1 MAPVEAPVALSHV
14 EGISDAARARELYK
28 YYQPT
33 SSINTES
40 CFPNPQIPTEGSNQE
55 LGVQSDIT
63 STKISSPDT
72 SLTAFCQLVSWRLG
86 AQRTMISLIDDGT
99 QYFIAESTKS
109 LDLVDATKHKP
120 GDELWLGCTSVTKA
134 GRLCERYDKSEFE
147 FAVKSSIV
155 FNLCYRTIETAPT
168 VLGEEYP
175 SFIVNDLTLD
185 ERFNQL
191 PFVTEPP
198 SLRFYAGV
206 PLITKRGI
214 PIGSLFVVD
223 SHARPGL
230 SKDEISFMGTMATTV
245 MKHLELTREVEEHR
259 RGMKMSRGLA
269 SFVEGRA
276 ELEEADME
284 AEDGEGTKIV
294 GQFETDTAI
303 RRQKSKSSS
312 TKGSAMSSTA
322 SLALSNGKEKGYVS
336 STSLGFT
343 QPEDISSLA
352 SLRSNSLRGARPEIE
367 SMTQHSSFGET
378 TTTEQSPYDMC
389 KTDTPDEEFTEASAL
404 KLLFSRASNLI
415 REAFEVDGGA
425 VFYDAQKGFS
435 SDSAQPT
442 TQEPSVTDSQTSGD
456 DDFQTG
462 LNSRS
467 SISRHPGGGERSFT
481 RSSTMSP
488 TREIEILG
496 FSTPEASSINGDAY
510 PGTHSF
516 LTFEEKSLHQFL
528 RRYPRGKLWTFD
540 SDGSMSSASD
550 DEILKGYRGSAK
562 ESRNPTRGKNKIAR
576 AAADARFLSTHF
588 PGVRQLLFVPL
599 WDAGRSRW
607 LSACCVWSTEPTRI
621 LSKQNELSFL
631 SAFGNSVMA
640 ECSRI
645 STEVADQ
652 KKSDFIGSI
661 SHELRSPLHGILA
674 SAEILDDLSLPNL
687 AQELVETI
695 DSCGRTLLDT
705 INHILDFSKVS
716 SLEKNWRRNRRGTAK
731 RVSQSSNSGPLA
743 LQQSDL
749 PMINLFAPVDVAVLC
764 EEVVESV
771 FAGYVFQNGTA
782 KTFDMVHDIHDK
794 SSESKRHS
802 TSSLAIPPPASQSPQ
817 VSVILDIVRDDY
829 NFTTQPGAFR
839 RIIMNLLGN
848 ALKYTSHGYV
858 RVKLETAQLEDLTT
872 SGGEKAPRS
881 MVVLTV
887 TDTGKGISSEFLRS
901 KLFTPFAQENTLS
914 SGTGLGLSIVRSII
928 NLLEGD
934 ITIDSEVGRGTE
946 VRVTLPLLREIPK
959 DTSLPVTPKAVTSLL
974 READESISLLRNQ
987 IGGREIGLF
996 NFNPPTLDPV
1006 IAKKGRFLHASVRN
1020 FLTNWYGLKIV
1031 PLSANPDIILA
1042 NAPDLSVLV
1051 NLCKILPRKHKPS
1064 ILVLSPHSSRFN
1076 HSFSEAGIRGNV
1088 TVVAKPV
1095 GPRKLAR
1102 ALRSC
1107 LDGAATMSGHAVTP
1121 DLSTTGQASTNDLS
1135 NVFEDLL
1142 ISPHGGEVLDNS
1154 RMAADSENARKA
1166 IESPTPNALVE
1177 KGKEFPFPLPPGGN
1191 TSPPRR
1197 EPSSDETLDTPTA
1210 ANFGYTSQHNAAVGS
1225 EVSQPDG
1232 SSGGTTST
1240 RQFPIAAITPDPFAP
1255 NLLLVDDNMIN
1266 LKLLRHFITRLGYTT
1281 VHEAE
1286 NGLEAVRKFEE
1297 RSEGYDIIFMD
1308 ISMPVL
1314 DGFDATKEIRKLEK
1328 SRQERAIA
1336 NGEIGVGKKKN
1347 EALVVALTGLAGKD
1361 DVEKAR
1367 TCGIDLFMTKPVAMK
1382 EVRKMLEN
1390 WRANQKD

>member
-1 MAPVEAPVALSHV
+1 MAPVAATVALSHV
-14 EGISDAARARELYK
+14 EGISDSARARELYK

-33 SSINTES
+33 ASINTET
-40 CFPNPQIPTEGSNQE
+40 CFPAPQSSTESGNQDLE
-55 LGVQSDIT
+55 VQSDIT

-72 SLTAFCQLVSWRLG
+72 SLTAFCQLVSWRLEV
-86 AQRTMISLIDDGT
+86 QRAMISLIDDDT

-109 LDLVDATKHKP
+109 LNLVDATKHKP
-120 GDELWLGCTSVTKA
+120 GDELWLGCTSVSKA
-134 GRLCERYDKSEFE
+134 GRLCE
-147 FAVKSSIV
+147 
-155 FNLCYRTIETAPT
+155 RTIETAPT
-168 VLGEEYP
+168 VLGKEYP

-185 ERFNQL
+185 DRFNQL
-191 PFVTEPP
+191 SFVTEPP
-198 SLRFYAGV
+198 HLKFYAGV

-223 SHARPGL
+223 SQARPGL
-230 SKDEISFMGTMATTV
+230 SKDDISFLGTMACTV
-245 MKHLELTREVEEHR
+245 MKHLELNREVEEHR

-294 GQFETDTAI
+294 GQFETDTGI

-312 TKGSAMSSTA
+312 STKDSRISSAT
-322 SLALSNGKEKGYVS
+322 SLSLSNGKEKGHVT
-336 STSLGFT
+336 STSTIPSRIEGTVLTSERSDSFT
-343 QPEDISSLA
+343 NERPVMESTPYSSY
-352 SLRSNSLRGARPEIE
+352 
-367 SMTQHSSFGET
+367 GET
-378 TTTEQSPYDMC
+378 NTTEQSPSDTC

-435 SDSAQPT
+435 SD
-442 TQEPSVTDSQTSGD
+442 TQTSNLESSVTDSQTSGD
-456 DDFQTG
+456 DEMRNGFNLQ
-462 LNSRS
+462 S
-467 SISRHPGGGERSFT
+467 SISRPFT
-481 RSSTMSP
+481 RSSTMSQ

-496 FSTPEASSINGDAY
+496 FSTPEASSINGDLY

-516 LTFEEKSLHQFL
+516 LPFEEKSLHQFL

-550 DEILKGYRGSAK
+550 DEILKGYKSSARPG
-562 ESRNPTRGKNKIAR
+562 RNQQRGKNKVAR
-576 AAADARFLSTHF
+576 AAADGRFLSNHF

-631 SAFGNSVMA
+631 TAFGNSVMA

-705 INHILDFSKVS
+705 INHILDFSKIS
-716 SLEKNWRRNRRGTAK
+716 SLEKNWRRNRRGSTK
-731 RVSQSSNSGPLA
+731 RRSQSSNAGPLA

-771 FAGYVFQNGTA
+771 FAGYVFQNVTA

-794 SSESKRHS
+794 SSDSKRQS
-802 TSSLAIPPPASQSPQ
+802 GLLAMPSSANQTPQ
-817 VSVILDIVRDDY
+817 VSVILDIALDDY

-858 RVKLETAQLEDLTT
+858 RVKLETAKLDDLNVPGDGKT
-872 SGGEKAPRS
+872 PRS
-881 MVVLTV
+881 MIILTV

-934 ITIDSEVGRGTE
+934 ITIDSELGRGTE
-946 VRVTLPLLREIPK
+946 VRVTLPLLREMPK
-959 DTSLPVTPKAVTSLL
+959 DTSAPATPKAVTSLL
-974 READESISLLRNQ
+974 RETDESVSLLRSE
-987 IGGREIGLF
+987 ISGREVGLF
-996 NFNPPTLDPV
+996 NFNPPTIDP
-1006 IAKKGRFLHASVRN
+1006 ILARKGKFLESSVKN
-1020 FLTNWYGLKIV
+1020 FLTDWYGLKIV
-1031 PLSANPDIILA
+1031 PLSKNPNIILA
-1042 NAPDLSVLV
+1042 NAPDLSVLA
-1051 NLCKILPRKHKPS
+1051 NLRRMLPRQSKPS
-1064 ILVLSPHSSRFN
+1064 ILVLCPHSSRFN
-1076 HSFSEAGIRGNV
+1076 HSFAEAGIKGNI
-1088 TVVAKPV
+1088 TVVAKSV
-1095 GPRKLAR
+1095 GPLKLAR

-1107 LDGAATMSGHAVTP
+1107 LEGVTTASGTAITP
-1121 DLSTTGQASTNDLS
+1121 DSSGMAQASTNDLS

-1142 ISPHGGEVLDNS
+1142 ISPNGGEVLDNS

-1177 KGKEFPFPLPPGGN
+1177 KGKEFPFPLPLGGKN
-1191 TSPPRR
+1191 STSNGELSLDNNLLTPIASSFGLTSPPN
-1197 EPSSDETLDTPTA
+1197 PSV
-1210 ANFGYTSQHNAAVGS
+1210 GYVTSHPS
-1225 EVSQPDG
+1225 G
-1232 SSGGTTST
+1232 SSTATATT
-1240 RQFPIAAITPDPFAP
+1240 RQPSIAIADSDPFAP

-1286 NGLEAVRKFEE
+1286 NGLEAVKKVEE
-1297 RSEGYDIIFMD
+1297 RPEGYDIIFMD
-1308 ISMPVL
+1308 ISMPIL

-1328 SRQERAIA
+1328 SRRERAIA
-1336 NGEIGVGKKKN
+1336 NDETDKGKKRN

-1367 TCGIDLFMTKPVAMK
+1367 ACGIDLFMTKPVAMK

>member
-1 MAPVEAPVALSHV
+1 MAQISPTIALSHV

-33 SSINTES
+33 TSINTES
-40 CFPNPQIPTEGSNQE
+40 CFSGPRTSTASSFHDP
-55 LGVQSDIT
+55 GVQSDIT

-72 SLTAFCQLVSWRLG
+72 SLTAFCQLVSWRLE
-86 AQRTMISLIDDGT
+86 AQRAMISLIDEGT

-120 GDELWLGCTSVTKA
+120 GDELWLGCTSVSKA
-134 GRLCERYDKSEFE
+134 GRLCER
-147 FAVKSSIV
+147 
-155 FNLCYRTIETAPT
+155 TIETTPT
-168 VLGEEYP
+168 ALGEDYP

-185 ERFNQL
+185 DRFNQL
-191 PFVTEPP
+191 PFVTEEPY
-198 SLRFYAGV
+198 LKFYAGV

-214 PIGSLFVVD
+214 AIGSLFIVD
-223 SHARPGL
+223 SHPRSGL
-230 SKDEISFMGTMATTV
+230 SRDAISFMGTMARTV

-294 GQFETDTAI
+294 GQFESDTGI

-312 TKGSAMSSTA
+312 TKGSGMSA
-322 SLALSNGKEKGYVS
+322 NISLSSSNSKEMVCMS
-336 STSLGFT
+336 STSLAYKRTDEANVAPFN
-343 QPEDISSLA
+343 
-352 SLRSNSLRGARPEIE
+352 RSGSTGSGRPGIE
-367 SMTQHSSFGET
+367 SILQHSSFGET
-378 TTTEQSPYDMC
+378 TTTEQSPFDMC

-404 KLLFSRASNLI
+404 KFLFSRASNLI

-425 VFYDAQKGFS
+425 VFYDAQKGFN
-435 SDSAQPT
+435 SDVMQATSLDS
-442 TQEPSVTDSQTSGD
+442 SVTDSQTTSD
-456 DDFQTG
+456 DDFQAKP
-462 LNSRS
+462 NARS
-467 SISRHPGGGERSFT
+467 SISRPPGAGERTFT
-481 RSSTMSP
+481 RSSTMSS

-516 LTFEEKSLHQFL
+516 LPFEEQSLHNFL

-540 SDGSMSSASD
+540 SDGSISSASD
-550 DEILKGYRGSAK
+550 DEILKDHRRSVRRDKPQARG
-562 ESRNPTRGKNKIAR
+562 RNKTAR
-576 AAADARFLSTHF
+576 AETDGRFLSNHF

-621 LSKQNELSFL
+621 LSKQSELSFL
-631 SAFGNSVMA
+631 SAFGNTVMA

-674 SAEILDDLSLPNL
+674 SAEILGDLALPNL

-705 INHILDFSKVS
+705 INHILDFSKIS
-716 SLEKNWRRNRRGTAK
+716 SLEKNWHRNRRGTAK
-731 RVSQSSNSGPLA
+731 RISQSSSAGPVA
-743 LQQSDL
+743 LPQSDL

-771 FAGYVFQNGTA
+771 FAGYVFQNVTA
-782 KTFDMVHDIHDK
+782 KTFDMVHDLHDK
-794 SSESKRHS
+794 SSDSKGHS
-802 TSSLAIPPPASQSPQ
+802 ASSLAMPPAANQSPQ
-817 VSVILDIVRDDY
+817 VSVVLDIALDDY
-829 NFTTQPGAFR
+829 QFTTQPGAFR

-858 RVKLETAQLEDLTT
+858 RVKLETSQLEDLNT
-872 SGGEKAPRS
+872 SGGERTPRS
-881 MVVLTV
+881 MIILTV
-887 TDTGKGISSEFLRS
+887 TDTGKGISSDFLRS

-934 ITIDSEVGRGTE
+934 ITIDSELGRGTE
-946 VRVTLPLLREIPK
+946 VRVTLPLLRGIPK
-959 DTSLPVTPKAVTSLL
+959 DASTPATPKAITSLL
-974 READESISLLRNQ
+974 RETDESISILRSLTS
-987 IGGREIGLF
+987 GREVGLF
-996 NFNPPTLDPV
+996 NFSPPNMDPV
-1006 IAKKGRFLHASVRN
+1006 LAKKGKLLEASVRN
-1020 FLTNWYGLKIV
+1020 FLVNWYGLKVV
-1031 PLSANPDIILA
+1031 PLSENPDIILA
-1042 NAPDLSVLV
+1042 NAPDLSVLM
-1051 NLCKILPRKHKPS
+1051 NLRKKLSRQNKPS
-1064 ILVLSPHSSRFN
+1064 ILVLSPHSSRFH
-1076 HSFSEAGIRGNV
+1076 HSFVEAGIKGNV

-1095 GPRKLAR
+1095 GPLKLAR

-1107 LDGAATMSGHAVTP
+1107 LDGSTSASGMATTP
-1121 DLSTTGQASTNDLS
+1121 DPSSNGQASTNDLS

-1142 ISPHGGEVLDNS
+1142 LSPHGGEVLDNS
-1154 RMAADSENARKA
+1154 RMAADSANARKA
-1166 IESPTPNALVE
+1166 IESPTPNALLE
-1177 KGKEFPFPLPPGGN
+1177 KGKEFPFPSPFMSKI
-1191 TSPPRR
+1191 SPPRT
-1197 EPSSDETLDTPTA
+1197 ELSSDDNLATPTA
-1210 ANFGYTSQHNAAVGS
+1210 STFDFASQLNSGAANATSQPSAPPTATASTH
-1225 EVSQPDG
+1225 Q
-1232 SSGGTTST
+1232 SSTAT
-1240 RQFPIAAITPDPFAP
+1240 AMPDPFAP

-1266 LKLLRHFITRLGYTT
+1266 LKLLRHYITRLGYTT

-1286 NGLEAVRKFEE
+1286 NGLEAVKKVEE
-1297 RSEGYDIIFMD
+1297 RPEGYDIIFMD

-1314 DGFDATKEIRKLEK
+1314 DGFDATREIRKLEK
-1328 SRQERAIA
+1328 SRQSRAMA
-1336 NGEIGVGKKKN
+1336 NDEVPGGRRKN

-1367 TCGIDLFMTKPVAMK
+1367 ACGIDLFMTKPVAMK

>member
-1 MAPVEAPVALSHV
+1 MAPVEATVALSHV
-14 EGISDAARARELYK
+14 EGISDSARARELYK

-33 SSINTES
+33 APINTET
-40 CFPNPQIPTEGSNQE
+40 CFPVPQPSTEFGNQDIE
-55 LGVQSDIT
+55 VQSDIT

-72 SLTAFCQLVSWRLG
+72 SLTAFCQLVSWRLEV
-86 AQRTMISLIDDGT
+86 QRAMISLIDDGT

-109 LDLVDATKHKP
+109 LNLVDATKHKP
-120 GDELWLGCTSVTKA
+120 GDELWLGCTSVSKA
-134 GRLCERYDKSEFE
+134 GRLCER
-147 FAVKSSIV
+147 
-155 FNLCYRTIETAPT
+155 TIETAPT
-168 VLGEEYP
+168 ILGEEYP
-175 SFIVNDLTLD
+175 AFIVNDLTSD
-185 ERFNQL
+185 DRFNQL
-191 PFVTEPP
+191 SFVTEPP
-198 SLRFYAGV
+198 HLRFYAGV

-230 SKDEISFMGTMATTV
+230 SKDDISFLGTMACTV

-294 GQFETDTAI
+294 GQFETDTGI

-312 TKGSAMSSTA
+312 STKDSRVSSAT
-322 SLALSNGKEKGYVS
+322 SLSLSNGKEKGHVT
-336 STSLGFT
+336 STSTIPPRIEGTVLGSERSDSFT
-343 QPEDISSLA
+343 NERPGMESTPYSSY
-352 SLRSNSLRGARPEIE
+352 
-367 SMTQHSSFGET
+367 GET
-378 TTTEQSPYDMC
+378 STTEQSPSDMC

-415 REAFEVDGGA
+415 RETFEVDGGA

-435 SDSAQPT
+435 SD
-442 TQEPSVTDSQTSGD
+442 TQASNLESSVTDSQTSGD
-456 DDFQTG
+456 DGMRNRFNPQF
-462 LNSRS
+462 
-467 SISRHPGGGERSFT
+467 SISRPFT
-481 RSSTMSP
+481 RSSTMSQ

-496 FSTPEASSINGDAY
+496 FSTPEASSINGDSY

-516 LTFEEKSLHQFL
+516 LPFEERSLHQFL

-550 DEILKGYRGSAK
+550 DEMLKGYRSSVRPG
-562 ESRNPTRGKNKIAR
+562 RTQQRGKNKMAR
-576 AAADARFLSTHF
+576 AAADGRFLSNHF

-631 SAFGNSVMA
+631 TAFGNSVMA

-705 INHILDFSKVS
+705 INHILDFSKIS
-716 SLEKNWRRNRRGTAK
+716 SLEKNWRRNRRGSTK
-731 RVSQSSNSGPLA
+731 RRSQSSNAGPLA

-771 FAGYVFQNGTA
+771 FAGYVFQSVTA

-794 SSESKRHS
+794 SSDSKRQS
-802 TSSLAIPPPASQSPQ
+802 GLLAMSSSANQIPQ
-817 VSVILDIVRDDY
+817 VSVILDIALDDY

-858 RVKLETAQLEDLTT
+858 RVKLETAKLDDLNVPGDGRT
-872 SGGEKAPRS
+872 PRS
-881 MVVLTV
+881 MIILTV

-934 ITIDSEVGRGTE
+934 ITIDSELGRGTE
-946 VRVTLPLLREIPK
+946 VRVTLPLLREMPRE
-959 DTSLPVTPKAVTSLL
+959 TSAPATPKAVTSLL
-974 READESISLLRNQ
+974 RETDESVSLLRS
-987 IGGREIGLF
+987 EISGCEVGLF
-996 NFNPPTLDPV
+996 NFNPPTIDP
-1006 IAKKGRFLHASVRN
+1006 ILARKGKFLEGSVRN

-1031 PLSANPDIILA
+1031 PLSKNPKIILA
-1042 NAPDLSVLV
+1042 NAPDLSVLA
-1051 NLCKILPRKHKPS
+1051 NLRKLLPRHSKPS
-1064 ILVLSPHSSRFN
+1064 ILVLSPHSARFN
-1076 HSFSEAGIRGNV
+1076 HSFAEAGIKGNV

-1095 GPRKLAR
+1095 GPLKLAR

-1107 LDGAATMSGHAVTP
+1107 LEGVATGSGTAITP
-1121 DLSTTGQASTNDLS
+1121 DTSVMAQASTNDLS

-1142 ISPHGGEVLDNS
+1142 ISPNGGEVLDNS

-1177 KGKEFPFPLPPGGN
+1177 KGKEFPFPLPLGGKN
-1191 TSPPRR
+1191 STSNEEISLENNLRAPVASSFGLLSPPD
-1197 EPSSDETLDTPTA
+1197 PSV
-1210 ANFGYTSQHNAAVGS
+1210 GYVTSHPS
-1225 EVSQPDG
+1225 G
-1232 SSGGTTST
+1232 SSTATAT
-1240 RQFPIAAITPDPFAP
+1240 ARQSPITIADSDPFTP

-1286 NGLEAVRKFEE
+1286 NGLEAVKKVEE
-1297 RSEGYDIIFMD
+1297 RSEGYDVIFMD
-1308 ISMPVL
+1308 ISMPIL

-1328 SRQERAIA
+1328 SRRERAITD
-1336 NGEIGVGKKKN
+1336 GGTDKSKKKN

-1367 TCGIDLFMTKPVAMK
+1367 ACGIDLFMTKPVAMK
-1382 EVRKMLEN
+1382 EVRKILEN

>member
-1 MAPVEAPVALSHV
+1 MAPVEATVALSHV
-14 EGISDAARARELYK
+14 EGISDSARARELYK

-33 SSINTES
+33 TSINTET
-40 CFPNPQIPTEGSNQE
+40 CFPAPQSSTESGNPDLE
-55 LGVQSDIT
+55 VQSEVT

-72 SLTAFCQLVSWRLG
+72 SLTAFCQLVSWRLEV
-86 AQRTMISLIDDGT
+86 QRAMISLIDDGT

-109 LDLVDATKHKP
+109 LNLVDATKHKP
-120 GDELWLGCTSVTKA
+120 GDELWLGCTSVSKA
-134 GRLCERYDKSEFE
+134 GRLCER
-147 FAVKSSIV
+147 
-155 FNLCYRTIETAPT
+155 TIETAPT
-168 VLGEEYP
+168 LSGEEYP

-185 ERFNQL
+185 DRFNQL
-191 PFVTEPP
+191 SFVTEAPH
-198 SLRFYAGV
+198 LRFYAGV

-223 SHARPGL
+223 SQARPGL
-230 SKDEISFMGTMATTV
+230 SKDDISFLGTMACTV
-245 MKHLELTREVEEHR
+245 MKHLELNREVEEHR

-294 GQFETDTAI
+294 GQFETDTGI
-303 RRQKSKSSS
+303 RRPKSKSSS
-312 TKGSAMSSTA
+312 STRMSSAT
-322 SLALSNGKEKGYVS
+322 SLSLSNVKEKGHVTLT
-336 STSLGFT
+336 STSTIPTRIEDTILTSERSGSIASERPGMEST
-343 QPEDISSLA
+343 QYSSY
-352 SLRSNSLRGARPEIE
+352 
-367 SMTQHSSFGET
+367 GET
-378 TTTEQSPYDMC
+378 STTEQSPSEMC

-435 SDSAQPT
+435 SD
-442 TQEPSVTDSQTSGD
+442 TQTSNLEPSVTDSQTSGD
-456 DDFQTG
+456 DEMSNGYNHQ
-462 LNSRS
+462 S
-467 SISRHPGGGERSFT
+467 SISRPFT
-481 RSSTMSP
+481 RSSTMSQ

-496 FSTPEASSINGDAY
+496 FSTPEASSINGDPY
-510 PGTHSF
+510 PGTHTF
-516 LTFEEKSLHQFL
+516 LPFEEKSLHQFL

-540 SDGSMSSASD
+540 SDGSLSSASD
-550 DEILKGYRGSAK
+550 DEILKGYRSSARRG
-562 ESRNPTRGKNKIAR
+562 RNQQRGKNKIAR
-576 AAADARFLSTHF
+576 AAADGKFLSNHF

-631 SAFGNSVMA
+631 TAFGNSVMA

-705 INHILDFSKVS
+705 INHILDFSKIS
-716 SLEKNWRRNRRGTAK
+716 SLEKNWRRNRRGSTK
-731 RVSQSSNSGPLA
+731 RRSQSSTNGPLA

-771 FAGYVFQNGTA
+771 FAGYVFQNVTA
-782 KTFDMVHDIHDK
+782 KTFDMVHDVHDK
-794 SSESKRHS
+794 SSDTKRQS
-802 TSSLAIPPPASQSPQ
+802 GLLAMSSSGNQTPQ
-817 VSVILDIVRDDY
+817 VSVILDIALDDY

-858 RVKLETAQLEDLTT
+858 RVKLETAKLDDLNVPGDGKT
-872 SGGEKAPRS
+872 PRS
-881 MVVLTV
+881 MIILTV
-887 TDTGKGISSEFLRS
+887 TDTGKGISNEFLRS

-934 ITIDSEVGRGTE
+934 ITIDSELGRGTE

-959 DTSLPVTPKAVTSLL
+959 DTSAPATPKAVTSLL
-974 READESISLLRNQ
+974 RETDESISLLRSE
-987 IGGREIGLF
+987 ISGREVGLF
-996 NFNPPTLDPV
+996 NFNPPTIDP
-1006 IAKKGRFLHASVRN
+1006 ILARKGKFLEGSVRN

-1031 PLSANPDIILA
+1031 PLSKNPDIIIA
-1042 NAPDLSVLV
+1042 NAPDLSVLA
-1051 NLCKILPRKHKPS
+1051 NLRKMLPRQSKPS
-1064 ILVLSPHSSRFN
+1064 ILVLSPHSSRFH
-1076 HSFSEAGIRGNV
+1076 HSFAEAGMRGNV

-1095 GPRKLAR
+1095 GPLKLAR

-1107 LDGAATMSGHAVTP
+1107 LEGVTTTISTAITP
-1121 DLSTTGQASTNDLS
+1121 DPSGIGQASTNDLS

-1142 ISPHGGEVLDNS
+1142 ISPNGGEVLDNS

-1177 KGKEFPFPLPPGGN
+1177 KGKEFPFPLP
-1191 TSPPRR
+1191 
-1197 EPSSDETLDTPTA
+1197 
-1210 ANFGYTSQHNAAVGS
+1210 
-1225 EVSQPDG
+1225 
-1232 SSGGTTST
+1232 SGGKNSVANGELSLDNDLLTPIASSFGLTSLPNPPAGYVTSHPSISSSTATST
-1240 RQFPIAAITPDPFAP
+1240 RQPSIAIADSDPFTP

-1286 NGLEAVRKFEE
+1286 NGLEAVKKVEE
-1297 RSEGYDIIFMD
+1297 RPEGYDIIFMD
-1308 ISMPVL
+1308 ISMPIL

-1328 SRQERAIA
+1328 SRRERAII
-1336 NGEIGVGKKKN
+1336 NDGIDKGEKKN

-1367 TCGIDLFMTKPVAMK
+1367 ACGIDLFMTKPVAMK

-1390 WRANQKD
+1390 WRANQKN

>member
-1 MAPVEAPVALSHV
+1 
-14 EGISDAARARELYK
+14 
-28 YYQPT
+28 
-33 SSINTES
+33 
-40 CFPNPQIPTEGSNQE
+40 
-55 LGVQSDIT
+55 
-63 STKISSPDT
+63 
-72 SLTAFCQLVSWRLG
+72 
-86 AQRTMISLIDDGT
+86 MISLIDDGT

-109 LDLVDATKHKP
+109 LDLVDPTKHKP
-120 GDELWLGCTSVTKA
+120 GDELWLGCASVSKA
-134 GRLCERYDKSEFE
+134 GRLCE
-147 FAVKSSIV
+147 
-155 FNLCYRTIETAPT
+155 RTIETAPT

-185 ERFNQL
+185 DRFNQL
-191 PFVTEPP
+191 SFVTDAPF
-198 SLRFYAGV
+198 LKFYAGV

-214 PIGSLFVVD
+214 PIGSLFIVD
-223 SHARPGL
+223 SHTRPGL
-230 SKDEISFMGTMATTV
+230 SKDEISFMGTMASTI
-245 MKHLELTREVEEHR
+245 MKHLELTREVEQHR

-294 GQFETDTAI
+294 GQFETDTGI

-312 TKGSAMSSTA
+312 IKNSERSSAT
-322 SLALSNGKEKGYVS
+322 SLALGDGKEKAHVS
-336 STSLGFT
+336 SALRAPTQIEGTNGTS
-343 QPEDISSLA
+343 EA
-352 SLRSNSLRGARPEIE
+352 SPDPTGSMGGEPLDSE
-367 SMTQHSSFGET
+367 SVPQHSSSGGT
-378 TTTEQSPYDMC
+378 ATTEQSPFDTC

-404 KLLFSRASNLI
+404 KSLFSRASNLI

-425 VFYDAQKGFS
+425 VFYDAQKGFT
-435 SDSAQPT
+435 SDMMQGTNVEYSNF
-442 TQEPSVTDSQTSGD
+442 TDSQTSGD
-456 DDFQTG
+456 DDFQIAF
-462 LNSRS
+462 NPRS
-467 SISRHPGGGERSFT
+467 SISHLPGGGERAFT

-516 LTFEEKSLHQFL
+516 LPFEEKSLHNFL

-550 DEILKGYRGSAK
+550 DEIFKTYPFSMK
-562 ESRNPTRGKNKIAR
+562 QSRNRGRKKIAR
-576 AAADARFLSTHF
+576 AEADGRFLANHF

-607 LSACCVWSTEPTRI
+607 LSACCVWSTEPTRV

-661 SHELRSPLHGILA
+661 SHELRSPLHGVLA
-674 SAEILDDLSLPNL
+674 SAEILGDLSLPNL

-705 INHILDFSKVS
+705 INHILDFSKIS

-731 RVSQSSNSGPLA
+731 QITQSSSAGPSN

-771 FAGYVFQNGTA
+771 FAGYVFQNVTA
-782 KTFDMVHDIHDK
+782 KTFDMVHDVHDK
-794 SSESKRHS
+794 SSESKRQS
-802 TSSLAIPPPASQSPQ
+802 ATSLAIPHPTDQTPQ
-817 VSVILDIVRDDY
+817 VSVILDIALDDY

-839 RIIMNLLGN
+839 RVIMNLLGN

-858 RVKLETAQLEDLTT
+858 RVKLETAPLEDL
-872 SGGEKAPRS
+872 SIYDGEKTPRS
-881 MVVLTV
+881 LLILTV
-887 TDTGKGISSEFLRS
+887 SDTGKGISSEFLRS

-914 SGTGLGLSIVRSII
+914 SGTGLGLSIVRSIV

-934 ITIDSEVGRGTE
+934 ITIDSELGRGTE

-959 DTSLPVTPKAVTSLL
+959 DKATPATPKAVTSLL
-974 READESISLLRNQ
+974 RETDESISLLRSQ
-987 IGGREIGLF
+987 INGREIGLF
-996 NFNPPTLDPV
+996 NFSPPNMDPV
-1006 IAKKGRFLHASVRN
+1006 LAKKGKFLEESVRN

-1031 PLSANPDIILA
+1031 PLSENPDIILA

-1051 NLCKILPRKHKPS
+1051 KLCKKLPRKNHPS

-1076 HSFSEAGIRGNV
+1076 HSFAEAGLKGNV

-1095 GPRKLAR
+1095 GPLKLAR

-1107 LDGAATMSGHAVTP
+1107 LDGAITTGGMTLTP
-1121 DLSTTGQASTNDLS
+1121 DVGQGSTNDLS

-1142 ISPHGGEVLDNS
+1142 ISPNGGEVLDNS

-1177 KGKEFPFPLPPGGN
+1177 KAKEFPFPS
-1191 TSPPRR
+1191 SPSDKASPSHV
-1197 EPSSDETLDTPTA
+1197 EISSDDNLTTPTA
-1210 ANFGYTSQHNAAVGS
+1210 STFGLTPLPALAS
-1225 EVSQPDG
+1225 ENVKSL
-1232 SSGGTTST
+1232 SSASSTATMST
-1240 RQFPIAAITPDPFAP
+1240 RRPSIATATPDPFVP

-1266 LKLLRHFITRLGYTT
+1266 LKLLRHFITRLGYPT

-1286 NGLEAVRKFEE
+1286 NGLEAVKKVEQRP
-1297 RSEGYDIIFMD
+1297 EGYDIIFMD

-1314 DGFDATKEIRKLEK
+1314 DGFDATREIRKLEK
-1328 SRQERAIA
+1328 SRREKAIE
-1336 NGEIGVGKKKN
+1336 NGEVEGVGRKN
-1347 EALVVALTGLAGKD
+1347 EALVIALTGLAGRD

-1367 TCGIDLFMTKPVAMK
+1367 SCGIDLFMTKPVAMK

>member
-1 MAPVEAPVALSHV
+1 MAPVAVAVALSHV
-14 EGISDAARARELYK
+14 EGISDSARARELYK

-33 SSINTES
+33 APINTET
-40 CFPNPQIPTEGSNQE
+40 CFPAPQSSAEPGNQNSE
-55 LGVQSDIT
+55 VQSDIT

-72 SLTAFCQLVSWRLG
+72 SLTAFCQLVSWRLEV
-86 AQRTMISLIDDGT
+86 QRAMISLIDDGT

-109 LDLVDATKHKP
+109 LNLVDATKHKP
-120 GDELWLGCTSVTKA
+120 GDELWLGCTSVSKA
-134 GRLCERYDKSEFE
+134 GRLCER
-147 FAVKSSIV
+147 
-155 FNLCYRTIETAPT
+155 TIETTPT
-168 VLGEEYP
+168 VLGEGYP
-175 SFIVNDLTLD
+175 SFIVNDLTSD
-185 ERFNQL
+185 DRFNQL
-191 PFVTEPP
+191 SFVTEPP
-198 SLRFYAGV
+198 HLKFYAGV

-214 PIGSLFVVD
+214 PIGGLFVVD
-223 SHARPGL
+223 SQARSGL
-230 SKDEISFMGTMATTV
+230 SKDEISFLGTMACTV

-294 GQFETDTAI
+294 GQFETDTGI

-312 TKGSAMSSTA
+312 STKDSRISSAT
-322 SLALSNGKEKGYVS
+322 SLSPSNGKEKGHVT
-336 STSLGFT
+336 STSSIPTRIEGTLLTSERSGSFT
-343 QPEDISSLA
+343 NE
-352 SLRSNSLRGARPEIE
+352 RPGME
-367 SMTQHSSFGET
+367 STPHSSYGET
-378 TTTEQSPYDMC
+378 STTEQSPSDMC

-435 SDSAQPT
+435 SD
-442 TQEPSVTDSQTSGD
+442 TQTSNLDSSVTDSQTSGD
-456 DDFQTG
+456 DEMRNGFNPQSST
-462 LNSRS
+462 SR
-467 SISRHPGGGERSFT
+467 PFT
-481 RSSTMSP
+481 RSSTMSQ

-496 FSTPEASSINGDAY
+496 FSTPEASSINGDPY

-516 LTFEEKSLHQFL
+516 LPFEEKSLHQFL
-528 RRYPRGKLWTFD
+528 RRYPRGKLWTFG

-550 DEILKGYRGSAK
+550 DEIFKVYKSSARPGRIQQR
-562 ESRNPTRGKNKIAR
+562 SRKNKVAR
-576 AAADARFLSTHF
+576 AAADGRFLSNHF

-631 SAFGNSVMA
+631 TAFGNSVMA

-705 INHILDFSKVS
+705 INHILDFSKIS
-716 SLEKNWRRNRRGTAK
+716 SLEKNWRRNRRGSTK
-731 RVSQSSNSGPLA
+731 RRSQSSNAGPLA

-771 FAGYVFQNGTA
+771 FAGYVFQNVTA

-794 SSESKRHS
+794 SSDSKRQS
-802 TSSLAIPPPASQSPQ
+802 GLLAMSSSASQAPQ
-817 VSVILDIVRDDY
+817 VSVILDIALDDY

-858 RVKLETAQLEDLTT
+858 RVKLETAKLDDLNVPGDGRT
-872 SGGEKAPRS
+872 PRS
-881 MVVLTV
+881 MIILTV
-887 TDTGKGISSEFLRS
+887 TDTGKGISSEFLGS

-934 ITIDSEVGRGTE
+934 ITIDSELGRGTE
-946 VRVTLPLLREIPK
+946 VRVTLPLLREMPK
-959 DTSLPVTPKAVTSLL
+959 DTSAPATPKAVTSLL
-974 READESISLLRNQ
+974 RETDESVSLLRSE
-987 IGGREIGLF
+987 IGGREVGLF
-996 NFNPPTLDPV
+996 NFNPPTIDP
-1006 IAKKGRFLHASVRN
+1006 ILARKGKFLESSVRN
-1020 FLTNWYGLKIV
+1020 FLSDWYGLKIV
-1031 PLSANPDIILA
+1031 PLSKNPNIVLA
-1042 NAPDLSVLV
+1042 NAPDLSVLA
-1051 NLCKILPRKHKPS
+1051 NLRRMLPRHSKPS
-1064 ILVLSPHSSRFN
+1064 ILVLCPHSSRFN
-1076 HSFSEAGIRGNV
+1076 HSFAEAGIKGNV

-1095 GPRKLAR
+1095 GPLKLAR

-1107 LDGAATMSGHAVTP
+1107 LEGVTTASGTAITP
-1121 DLSTTGQASTNDLS
+1121 DASGMAQASTNDLS

-1142 ISPHGGEVLDNS
+1142 ISPNGGEVLDNS

-1177 KGKEFPFPLPPGGN
+1177 KGKEFPFPLPLGGKN
-1191 TSPPRR
+1191 STSSGEVPLDNNLLTPVASNFGLTSPLN
-1197 EPSSDETLDTPTA
+1197 PSAGYVTSYRSDSSTTTA
-1210 ANFGYTSQHNAAVGS
+1210 T
-1225 EVSQPDG
+1225 
-1232 SSGGTTST
+1232 T
-1240 RQFPIAAITPDPFAP
+1240 RQPSITIADSDPFAP

-1286 NGLEAVRKFEE
+1286 NGLEAVKKVEE
-1297 RSEGYDIIFMD
+1297 RPEGYDIIFMD
-1308 ISMPVL
+1308 ISMPIL

-1328 SRQERAIA
+1328 SRRERALA
-1336 NGEIGVGKKKN
+1336 NDEIDKSKKKN

-1367 TCGIDLFMTKPVAMK
+1367 ACGIDLFMTKPVAMK

>member
-1 MAPVEAPVALSHV
+1 MAPVAATVALSHV
-14 EGISDAARARELYK
+14 EGISDSARARELYK

-33 SSINTES
+33 APINTET
-40 CFPNPQIPTEGSNQE
+40 CFPAPPSSTEPGNQNLE
-55 LGVQSDIT
+55 VQSDIT

-72 SLTAFCQLVSWRLG
+72 SLTAFCQLVSWRLEV
-86 AQRTMISLIDDGT
+86 QRAMISLIDDGT

-109 LDLVDATKHKP
+109 LNLVDATKHKP
-120 GDELWLGCTSVTKA
+120 GDELWLGCTSVSKA
-134 GRLCERYDKSEFE
+134 GRLCER
-147 FAVKSSIV
+147 
-155 FNLCYRTIETAPT
+155 TIETAPT
-168 VLGEEYP
+168 ASGDEYP

-185 ERFNQL
+185 DRFNQL
-191 PFVTEPP
+191 SFVTDPP
-198 SLRFYAGV
+198 HLKFYAGV

-223 SHARPGL
+223 SQARPGL
-230 SKDEISFMGTMATTV
+230 SKDDISFLGTMACTV
-245 MKHLELTREVEEHR
+245 MKHLELNREVEEHR

-294 GQFETDTAI
+294 GQFETDTGI

-312 TKGSAMSSTA
+312 STKDSRMSSAT
-322 SLALSNGKEKGYVS
+322 SLSLSNGKEKGHVT
-336 STSLGFT
+336 STSTIPTRIEGTVLTSERSDSFT
-343 QPEDISSLA
+343 NERPGMESTPYSSY
-352 SLRSNSLRGARPEIE
+352 
-367 SMTQHSSFGET
+367 GET
-378 TTTEQSPYDMC
+378 STTEQSPSDMC

-435 SDSAQPT
+435 SDAQT
-442 TQEPSVTDSQTSGD
+442 SNLELSVTDSQTSGD
-456 DDFQTG
+456 DEMRNGFNPQ
-462 LNSRS
+462 S
-467 SISRHPGGGERSFT
+467 SISRPFT
-481 RSSTMSP
+481 RASTMSQ

-496 FSTPEASSINGDAY
+496 FSTPEASSINGDLY

-516 LTFEEKSLHQFL
+516 LPFEEKSLHQFL

-550 DEILKGYRGSAK
+550 DELLKSYKSSVRPG
-562 ESRNPTRGKNKIAR
+562 RNQQRGKNKVAR
-576 AAADARFLSTHF
+576 AAADGRFLSNHF

-631 SAFGNSVMA
+631 TAFGNSVMA

-705 INHILDFSKVS
+705 INHILDFSKIS
-716 SLEKNWRRNRRGTAK
+716 SLEKNWRRNRRGSTK
-731 RVSQSSNSGPLA
+731 RRSQSSSAGPLA

-771 FAGYVFQNGTA
+771 FAGYVFQNVTA

-794 SSESKRHS
+794 SSDSKRQ
-802 TSSLAIPPPASQSPQ
+802 TGLLAMSSSANQTPQ
-817 VSVILDIVRDDY
+817 VSVILDIALDNY

-858 RVKLETAQLEDLTT
+858 RVKLETAKLDDLNVPGDGRT
-872 SGGEKAPRS
+872 PRS
-881 MVVLTV
+881 MIILTV

-934 ITIDSEVGRGTE
+934 ITIDSELGRGTE
-946 VRVTLPLLREIPK
+946 VRVTLPLLREMPK
-959 DTSLPVTPKAVTSLL
+959 DTSTPATPKAVTSLL
-974 READESISLLRNQ
+974 RETDESVSLLRSE
-987 IGGREIGLF
+987 ISGREVGLF
-996 NFNPPTLDPV
+996 NFNPPTIDP
-1006 IAKKGRFLHASVRN
+1006 ILARKGKFLEGSVRN
-1020 FLTNWYGLKIV
+1020 FLTNWYGSKIV
-1031 PLSANPDIILA
+1031 PLSKNPAIILA
-1042 NAPDLSVLV
+1042 NAPDLSVLA
-1051 NLCKILPRKHKPS
+1051 NLRKMLPRQSKPS
-1064 ILVLSPHSSRFN
+1064 VLVLCPHSSRFN
-1076 HSFSEAGIRGNV
+1076 HSFAEAGIEGNV

-1095 GPRKLAR
+1095 GPLKLAR

-1107 LDGAATMSGHAVTP
+1107 LEGVTAASGTAVTP
-1121 DLSTTGQASTNDLS
+1121 DASGMAQGSTNDLS
-1135 NVFEDLL
+1135 NIFEDLL
-1142 ISPHGGEVLDNS
+1142 ISPNGGEVLDNS
-1154 RMAADSENARKA
+1154 RMAVDSENARKA

-1177 KGKEFPFPLPPGGN
+1177 KGKEFPFPLPLGGKN
-1191 TSPPRR
+1191 SSSNGELSLDKNLLTPIASSFGLSSPPNSSVGCVTSH
-1197 EPSSDETLDTPTA
+1197 PS
-1210 ANFGYTSQHNAAVGS
+1210 
-1225 EVSQPDG
+1225 G
-1232 SSGGTTST
+1232 SSTATATT
-1240 RQFPIAAITPDPFAP
+1240 RQPSITIADSDPFAP

-1286 NGLEAVRKFEE
+1286 NGLEAVKKVEE
-1297 RSEGYDIIFMD
+1297 RPEGYDIIFMD
-1308 ISMPVL
+1308 ISMPIL

-1328 SRQERAIA
+1328 SRRERATTDD
-1336 NGEIGVGKKKN
+1336 ETDKSKKKN

-1367 TCGIDLFMTKPVAMK
+1367 ACGIDLFMTKPVAMK